1 MADDND
7 DYALYTFT
15 TPVFRGAFVDVFD
28 GEVAIDE
35 KTKEEYRKYSLTMLF
50 QKGELLT
57 EAKAKGGALMKS
69 KFGQD
74 PALWPQGW
82 LKPWS
87 DQASKSKDNPNALK
101 KYDGYEIGNLC
112 ANASCYRKPQVF
124 DQVGNEILDKSKIKS
139 GDFFK
144 ANVTIKWFD
153 NKSKGLKLQINA
165 IQFVKSG
172 EALGGSSV
180 VFANVFTP
188 VPMDTSQ
195 PAAAGFDSP
204 GGAAIDPMS

>member
-1 MADDND
+1 MADDKED
-7 DYALYTFT
+7 DILYTFT
-15 TPVFRGAFVDVFD
+15 TPVFRGAFIDVFD
-28 GEVAIDE
+28 GEVNIDE
-35 KTKEEYRKYSLTMLF
+35 KSKEEYRKYSLTMLF
-50 QKGELLT
+50 QKGETLH
-57 EAKAKGGALMKS
+57 EAKQKGLALMTS
-69 KFGQD
+69 KFGANS
-74 PALWPQGW
+74 ALWPQGW

-87 DQASKSKDNPNALK
+87 DQGSKSKDNPQALK

-124 DQVGNEILDKSKIKS
+124 DQVGNEILDKNKVYS
-139 GDFFK
+139 GCYMK

-153 NKSKGLKLQINA
+153 NKSKGLKFQINA
-165 IQFVKSG
+165 LQFVKDG
-172 EALGGSSV
+172 EKLGGSSV

-195 PAAAGFDSP
+195 PAAAAFDSP

>member
-1 MADDND
+1 MND
-7 DYALYTFT
+7 DKDDAHLYTLT
-15 TPVFRGAFVDVFD
+15 TPMFRGAFIDFFD
-28 GEVAIDE
+28 GEVSIDE
-35 KTKEEYRKYSLTMLF
+35 KTKEEYKKYSGTMLF
-50 QKGELLT
+50 LKGE
-57 EAKAKGGALMKS
+57 ALADMKS
-69 KFGQD
+69 KGKALMESKFGKNVE
-74 PALWPQGW
+74 LWPAGW

-87 DQASKSKDNPNALK
+87 DQGAKSKDNPNALK

-112 ANASCYRKPQVF
+112 CNGSCYRKPQVF

-139 GDFFK
+139 GDYFK

-165 IQFVKSG
+165 IQFIKSG

-195 PAAAGFDSP
+195 AVSGQMDAPA
-204 GGAAIDPMS
+204 GAVDPMS